1 MAELQTAIGH
11 QQVRQW
17 LTRLIENDKAVGS
30 FLFVGPDGIGKS
42 SIATEFA
49 ATLRCQ
55 SRVSGWACGA
65 CNECIRVARGVH
77 PSVRQFAKP
86 EDKQM
91 FPVDTVREICDEASI
106 KAFEPGKRIFIIADA
121 DRFNDASANAFLKSL
136 EEPPIDTIFVL
147 LAGNVAQVLPTILS
161 RCPAVRF
168 SGLSVEEVQQVTA
181 GWEGLPVNPASR
193 EVLTRAA
200 QGSPGIL
207 RSMADRNVMDTAR
220 DFLKCV
226 ARDPFEASQVL
237 VTATGEDPDNESK
250 RRRLRDILAL
260 LSAALRDRLMA
271 ALAVSSE
278 PLVKAYDSEELSADR
293 LVASILKLDDL
304 RGRVDRNVNLKLC
317 CDQIALSYPV

>member
-1 MAELQTAIGH
+1 MGELKTAIGH
-11 QQVRQW
+11 QQVRHW
-17 LTRLIENDKAVGS
+17 LTGLIDGDKAVGS

-42 SIATEFA
+42 TVALEFA

-55 SRVSGWACGA
+55 SRVSGWACGQ
-65 CNECIRVARGVH
+65 CNECVRVARGVH
-77 PSVRQFAKP
+77 PSVRQYSKP

-91 FPVDTVREICDEASI
+91 FPVETVREICDEAAI
-106 KAFEPGKRIFIIADA
+106 KAFEPGKRVFIIADA

-136 EEPPIDTIFVL
+136 EEPPEDTLFVL

-168 SGLSVEEVQQVTA
+168 SGLNEAQIKDVTS
-181 GWEGLPVNPASR
+181 GWEGLPVSPASR

-200 QGSPGIL
+200 QGSPGMM
-207 RSMADRNVMDTAR
+207 RSMADRKVMDTAR

-226 ARDPFEASQVL
+226 ERDPFEASQVL
-237 VTATGEDPDNESK
+237 VKATADDPDNEAK
-250 RRRLRDILAL
+250 RRRLREVLAL

-271 ALAVSSE
+271 ALQVPSQ
-278 PLVKAYDSEELSADR
+278 PLVKAYDVEELSADR
-293 LVASILKLDDL
+293 LVTSIQKLDDL

>member
-1 MAELQTAIGH
+1 MSELQIATGH
-11 QQVRQW
+11 EQVRTW
-17 LTRLIENDKAVGS
+17 LARLVEHEMAVGS
-30 FLFVGPDGIGKS
+30 FLFVGADGIGKS
-42 SIATEFA
+42 TVALEFA

-55 SRVSGWACGA
+55 TRKSGWACGE
-65 CNECIRVARGVH
+65 CNECVRVARGVH
-77 PSVRQFAKP
+77 PSVRLFSKP

-91 FPVDTVREICDEASI
+91 FPVDTVREICDEAAI
-106 KAFEPGKRIFIIADA
+106 KAYEAGKRIFIIADA
-121 DRFNDASANAFLKSL
+121 DRFNDASSNAFLKTL
-136 EEPPIDTIFVL
+136 EEPPKDTIFVL

-168 SGLSVEEVQQVTA
+168 SGLSPDEVQKVTRN
-181 GWEGLPVNPASR
+181 WEGLPANPASR

-200 QGSPGIL
+200 QGSPGML
-207 RSMADRNVMDTAR
+207 RSMADRKVMDTAR

-226 ARDPFEASQVL
+226 VRDPFAASEVL
-237 VTATGEDPDNESK
+237 VDATRNDPDNEAK
-250 RRRLRDILAL
+250 RRRLREVLAL

-271 ALAVSSE
+271 ALGVQIS

-293 LVASILKLDDL
+293 LVVSILKLDDL